1 MSVLS
6 LHTQTQ
12 THKCKKEEEE
22 DRVRTIQKTRG
33 TTWKE
38 VRRAV
43 QAEYKSLPQERGERE
58 AGRKEM
64 SGESQSIKYSMQLS
78 TIIQGMQGEKED
90 LMWSPYVP
98 QVLRCSM
105 KDNHSF
111 LENEIL
117 KSMEAKMY

>member
-1 MSVLS
+1 MWKSGGPCRLS
-6 LHTQTQ
+6 TNHC
-12 THKCKKEEEE
+12 H
-22 DRVRTIQKTRG
+22 
-33 TTWKE
+33 
-38 VRRAV
+38 
-43 QAEYKSLPQERGERE
+43 
-58 AGRKEM
+58 RKEAREKQEERRLP
-64 SGESQSIKYSMQLS
+64 GELQSVKYSMQLS
-78 TIIQGMQGEKED
+78 TIIQGTQGEKED